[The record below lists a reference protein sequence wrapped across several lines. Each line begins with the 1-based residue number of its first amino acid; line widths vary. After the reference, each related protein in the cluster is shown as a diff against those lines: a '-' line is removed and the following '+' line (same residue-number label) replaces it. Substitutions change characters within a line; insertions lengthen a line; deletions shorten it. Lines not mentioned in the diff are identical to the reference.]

1 MKANLENNH
10 EIYNF
15 FCQKDRMNAAVI
27 YLFDRFRLSQ
37 TLRLLK
43 MDKQQG
49 EFGLVT
55 IL

>member
-1 MKANLENNH
+1 
-10 EIYNF
+10 
-15 FCQKDRMNAAVI
+15 MNAAVI
-27 YLFDRFRLSQ
+27 YPFDRFRLSQ

-55 IL
+55 ILYMKLVI